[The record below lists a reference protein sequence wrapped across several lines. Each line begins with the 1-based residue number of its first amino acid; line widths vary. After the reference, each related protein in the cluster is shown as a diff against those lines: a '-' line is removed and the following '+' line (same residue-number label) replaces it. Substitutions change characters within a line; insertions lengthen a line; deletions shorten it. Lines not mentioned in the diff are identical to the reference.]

1 MTFWTAVLL
10 GGAATYLT
18 RLLPLV
24 ISPRGSAPWW
34 LRRYL
39 DALPIAVI
47 AALVGAGVALPDGA
61 PTGGAEIVAG
71 FAALVLARWRRNL
84 LIAVL
89 GGVAVVALLRGVG
102 L

>member
-1 MTFWTAVLL
+1 MIFWTAVLL

-24 ISPRGSAPWW
+24 VTVRGPAPWW

-61 PTGGAEIVAG
+61 PTGGAEVV
-71 FAALVLARWRRNL
+71 AALAALGLAR
-84 LIAVL
+84 AQKEEFV
-89 GGVAVVALLRGVG
+89 
-102 L
+102 

>member
-1 MTFWTAVLL
+1 MFWTAVLL

-71 FAALVLARWRRNL
+71 FAALALARWRRNL

-89 GGVAVVALLRGVG
+89 GGVAVVAALRAAG